1 MNREVKKKFL
11 DKYFYLESNMDLIN
25 ILYNSNP
32 SLNLFEEV
40 ENLLFS
46 DDELINNEG
55 YDFFEFLNKFK
66 PILLDNALEKYKYD
80 NKNKITQKIN
90 ETPKNYTQK
99 LTYLKNQINDVEN
112 LSKET
117 FKNMVNIKEF
127 LYIMENYISH
137 QKTDEKNKKQK
148 INILEFYKYI
158 ASFNNK
164 ILYDNIDFENTE
176 NINKEKRRY
185 VKSNKFIKTIS
196 GQSEILTKQE
206 EQNLRRCKHL

>member
-1 MNREVKKKFL
+1 MNREMKKKFL
-11 DKYFYLESNMDLIN
+11 DKYFYLENNMDLIN

-55 YDFFEFLNKFK
+55 FDFFEFLNKFK
-66 PILLDNALEKYKYD
+66 PILLDNALEKYKYY

-99 LTYLKNQINDVEN
+99 ITYLKNQINDVEN

-117 FKNMVNIKEF
+117 FKSMVNIKEF
-127 LYIMENYISH
+127 LYIMENYISY
-137 QKTDEKNKKQK
+137 QKKDEKNKKQK

>member
-1 MNREVKKKFL
+1 MKKKFL
-11 DKYFYLESNMDLIN
+11 DKYFYLENNMDLIN

-55 YDFFEFLNKFK
+55 FDFFEFLNKFE

-99 LTYLKNQINDVEN
+99 ITYLKNQINDVEN

-127 LYIMENYISH
+127 LYIMENYISY

-164 ILYDNIDFENTE
+164 ILYDNIDFESTE
-176 NINKEKRRY
+176 NINKEKRKY

>member
-1 MNREVKKKFL
+1 MKKKFL
-11 DKYFYLESNMDLIN
+11 DKYFYLENNMDLIN

-55 YDFFEFLNKFK
+55 FDFFEFLNKFK

-80 NKNKITQKIN
+80 NKNKITQQIN

-99 LTYLKNQINDVEN
+99 ITYLKNQINDVEN

-127 LYIMENYISH
+127 LYIMENYISY

-164 ILYDNIDFENTE
+164 ILYDNIDFEKTE
-176 NINKEKRRY
+176 NINKEKRKY
-185 VKSNKFIKTIS
+185 VKSNKFIKIIS

>member
-1 MNREVKKKFL
+1 MKKKFL
-11 DKYFYLESNMDLIN
+11 DKYFYLENNMDLIN

-55 YDFFEFLNKFK
+55 FDFFEFLNKFK

-99 LTYLKNQINDVEN
+99 ITYLKNQINDVEN

-127 LYIMENYISH
+127 LYIMENYISY

-164 ILYDNIDFENTE
+164 ILYDNIDFEKTE
-176 NINKEKRRY
+176 NINKEKRKY
-185 VKSNKFIKTIS
+185 VKSNKFIKIIS

>member
-1 MNREVKKKFL
+1 MNREMKKKFL
-11 DKYFYLESNMDLIN
+11 DKYFYLENNMDLIN
-25 ILYNSNP
+25 ILYNYNP

-55 YDFFEFLNKFK
+55 FDFFEFLNKFK

-99 LTYLKNQINDVEN
+99 ITYLKNQINDVEN

-127 LYIMENYISH
+127 LYIMENYISY

-176 NINKEKRRY
+176 NINKEKRKY

>member
-1 MNREVKKKFL
+1 MNREMKKKFL
-11 DKYFYLESNMDLIN
+11 DKYFYLENNMDLIN

-99 LTYLKNQINDVEN
+99 ITYLKNQINDVEN

-117 FKNMVNIKEF
+117 FKSMVNIKEF
-127 LYIMENYISH
+127 LYIMENYISY
-137 QKTDEKNKKQK
+137 QKKDEKNKKQK

>member
-1 MNREVKKKFL
+1 MKKKFL
-11 DKYFYLESNMDLIN
+11 DKYFYLENNMDLIN

-55 YDFFEFLNKFK
+55 FDFFEFLNKFK

-99 LTYLKNQINDVEN
+99 ITYLKNQINDVEN

-127 LYIMENYISH
+127 LYIMENYISY

-164 ILYDNIDFENTE
+164 ILYDNIDFESTE
-176 NINKEKRRY
+176 NINKEKRKY

>member
-1 MNREVKKKFL
+1 MKKKFL

-99 LTYLKNQINDVEN
+99 ITYLKNQINDVEN

-127 LYIMENYISH
+127 LYIMENYISY

>member
-1 MNREVKKKFL
+1 MNREMKKKFL
-11 DKYFYLESNMDLIN
+11 DKYFYLEDNMDLIN

-32 SLNLFEEV
+32 SVNLFEEV

-55 YDFFEFLNKFK
+55 FDFFEFLKKFK

-99 LTYLKNQINDVEN
+99 ITYLKNQINDVEN

-127 LYIMENYISH
+127 LYIMENYISY

-164 ILYDNIDFENTE
+164 ILYDNIDFEKTE
-176 NINKEKRRY
+176 NINKEKRKY
-185 VKSNKFIKTIS
+185 VKSNKFIKIIS

>member
-1 MNREVKKKFL
+1 MKKKFL
-11 DKYFYLESNMDLIN
+11 DKYFYLENNMDLIN
-25 ILYNSNP
+25 ILYNSSP

-55 YDFFEFLNKFK
+55 FDFFEFLKKFK

-80 NKNKITQKIN
+80 NKNKIAQKIN

-99 LTYLKNQINDVEN
+99 ITYLKNQINDVEN

-117 FKNMVNIKEF
+117 FENMVNIKEF
-127 LYIMENYISH
+127 LYIMENYISY

-164 ILYDNIDFENTE
+164 ILYDNIDFEKTE
-176 NINKEKRRY
+176 NINKEKRKY
-185 VKSNKFIKTIS
+185 VKSNKFIKIIS

>member
-1 MNREVKKKFL
+1 MNREMKKKFL
-11 DKYFYLESNMDLIN
+11 DKYFYLENNMDLIN

-55 YDFFEFLNKFK
+55 FDFFEFLKKFK

-99 LTYLKNQINDVEN
+99 ITYLKNQINDVEN

-127 LYIMENYISH
+127 LYIMENYISY

-164 ILYDNIDFENTE
+164 ILYDNIDFEKTE
-176 NINKEKRRY
+176 NINKEKRKY
-185 VKSNKFIKTIS
+185 VKSNKFIKIIS

>member
-1 MNREVKKKFL
+1 MNREMKKKFL
-11 DKYFYLESNMDLIN
+11 DKYFYLENNMDLIN

-55 YDFFEFLNKFK
+55 FDFFEFLNKFK

-80 NKNKITQKIN
+80 NKNKIAQKIN

-99 LTYLKNQINDVEN
+99 ITYLKNQINDVEN

-127 LYIMENYISH
+127 LYIMENYISY

-164 ILYDNIDFENTE
+164 ILYDNIDFEKTE
-176 NINKEKRRY
+176 NINKEKRKY
-185 VKSNKFIKTIS
+185 VKSNKFIKIIS

>member
-1 MNREVKKKFL
+1 MNREMKKKFL
-11 DKYFYLESNMDLIN
+11 DKYFYLENNMDLIN

-55 YDFFEFLNKFK
+55 FDFFEFLNKFK

-99 LTYLKNQINDVEN
+99 ITYLKNQINDVEN

-127 LYIMENYISH
+127 LYIMENYISY

-176 NINKEKRRY
+176 NINKEKRKH

>member
-1 MNREVKKKFL
+1 MNREMKKKFL
-11 DKYFYLESNMDLIN
+11 DKYFYLENNMDLIN

-55 YDFFEFLNKFK
+55 FDFFEFLKKFK

-99 LTYLKNQINDVEN
+99 ITYLKNQINDVEN

-117 FKNMVNIKEF
+117 FENMVNIKEF
-127 LYIMENYISH
+127 LYIMENYISY

-164 ILYDNIDFENTE
+164 ILYDNIDFEKTE
-176 NINKEKRRY
+176 NINKEKRKY
-185 VKSNKFIKTIS
+185 VKSNKFIKIIS

>member
-1 MNREVKKKFL
+1 MKKKFL
-11 DKYFYLESNMDLIN
+11 DKYFYLENNMDLIN

-55 YDFFEFLNKFK
+55 FDFFEFLNKFK

-99 LTYLKNQINDVEN
+99 ITYLKNQINDVEN

-127 LYIMENYISH
+127 LYIMENYISY

-176 NINKEKRRY
+176 NINKEKRKY

>member
-1 MNREVKKKFL
+1 MNREMKKKFL
-11 DKYFYLESNMDLIN
+11 DKYFYLENNMDLIN

-55 YDFFEFLNKFK
+55 FDFFEFLKKFK

-99 LTYLKNQINDVEN
+99 ITYLTNQINDVEN

-127 LYIMENYISH
+127 LYIMENYISY

-164 ILYDNIDFENTE
+164 ILYDNIDFEKTE
-176 NINKEKRRY
+176 NINKEKRKY
-185 VKSNKFIKTIS
+185 VKSNKFIKIIS

>member
-1 MNREVKKKFL
+1 MNREMKKKFL
-11 DKYFYLESNMDLIN
+11 DKYFYLENNMDLIN

-55 YDFFEFLNKFK
+55 FDFFEFLNKFK

-127 LYIMENYISH
+127 LYIMENYISY
-137 QKTDEKNKKQK
+137 QKKDEKNKKQK

>member
-1 MNREVKKKFL
+1 MNREMKKKFL
-11 DKYFYLESNMDLIN
+11 DKYFYLENNMDLIN

-55 YDFFEFLNKFK
+55 FDFFEFLKKFK

-80 NKNKITQKIN
+80 NKNKITQQIN

-99 LTYLKNQINDVEN
+99 ITYLKNQINDVEN

-117 FKNMVNIKEF
+117 FENMVNIKEF
-127 LYIMENYISH
+127 LYIMENYISY

-164 ILYDNIDFENTE
+164 ILYDNIDFEKTE
-176 NINKEKRRY
+176 NINKEKRKY
-185 VKSNKFIKTIS
+185 VKSNKFIKIIS

>member
-1 MNREVKKKFL
+1 MNREMKKKFL
-11 DKYFYLESNMDLIN
+11 DKYFYLENNMDLIN

-55 YDFFEFLNKFK
+55 FDFFEFLNKFK

-80 NKNKITQKIN
+80 NKNKIIQQIN

-99 LTYLKNQINDVEN
+99 ITYLKNQINDVEN

-127 LYIMENYISH
+127 LYIMENYISY

-164 ILYDNIDFENTE
+164 ILYDNIDFEKTE
-176 NINKEKRRY
+176 NINKEKRKY
-185 VKSNKFIKTIS
+185 VKSNKFIKIIS
-196 GQSEILTKQE
+196 GQSEILIKQE

>member
-1 MNREVKKKFL
+1 MKKKFL
-11 DKYFYLESNMDLIN
+11 DKYFYLENNMDLIN

-55 YDFFEFLNKFK
+55 FDFFEFLNQFK

-99 LTYLKNQINDVEN
+99 ITYLKNQINDVEN

-127 LYIMENYISH
+127 LYIMENYISY

-176 NINKEKRRY
+176 NINKEKRKY

>member
-1 MNREVKKKFL
+1 MNREMKKKFL
-11 DKYFYLESNMDLIN
+11 DKYFYLENNMDLIN

-55 YDFFEFLNKFK
+55 FDFFEFLNKFK

-99 LTYLKNQINDVEN
+99 ITYLKNQINDVEN

-127 LYIMENYISH
+127 LYIMENYISY

-164 ILYDNIDFENTE
+164 ILYDNIDFESTE
-176 NINKEKRRY
+176 NINKEKRKY

>member
-1 MNREVKKKFL
+1 MNREMKKKFL
-11 DKYFYLESNMDLIN
+11 DKYFYLENNMDLIN

-55 YDFFEFLNKFK
+55 FDFFEFLNKFK

-99 LTYLKNQINDVEN
+99 ITYLKNQINDVEN

-127 LYIMENYISH
+127 LYIMENYISY
-137 QKTDEKNKKQK
+137 QKTDKKNKKQK

-164 ILYDNIDFENTE
+164 ILYDNIDFESTE
-176 NINKEKRRY
+176 NINKEKRKY

>member
-1 MNREVKKKFL
+1 MKKKFL
-11 DKYFYLESNMDLIN
+11 DKYFYLENNMDLIN

-55 YDFFEFLNKFK
+55 FDFFEFLNKFK

-99 LTYLKNQINDVEN
+99 ITYLKNQINDVEN

-127 LYIMENYISH
+127 LYIMENYISY

-164 ILYDNIDFENTE
+164 ILYDNIDFEKTE
-176 NINKEKRRY
+176 NINKEKRKY
-185 VKSNKFIKTIS
+185 VKSNKFIKI
-196 GQSEILTKQE
+196 IKI
-206 EQNLRRCKHL
+206 CI

>member
-1 MNREVKKKFL
+1 MKKKFL
-11 DKYFYLESNMDLIN
+11 DKYFYLENNMDLIN

-55 YDFFEFLNKFK
+55 FDFFEFLKKFK

-80 NKNKITQKIN
+80 NKNKITQQIN

-99 LTYLKNQINDVEN
+99 ITYLKNQINDVEN

-117 FKNMVNIKEF
+117 FENMVNIKEF
-127 LYIMENYISH
+127 LYIMENYISY
-137 QKTDEKNKKQK
+137 QKKDQKNKKQK

-164 ILYDNIDFENTE
+164 ILYDNIDFEKTE
-176 NINKEKRRY
+176 NINKEKRKY
-185 VKSNKFIKTIS
+185 VKSNKFIKIIS

>member
-1 MNREVKKKFL
+1 MNREMKKKFL
-11 DKYFYLESNMDLIN
+11 DKYFYLENNMDLIN

-55 YDFFEFLNKFK
+55 FDFFEFLNKFK

-99 LTYLKNQINDVEN
+99 ITYLKNQINDVEN

-127 LYIMENYISH
+127 LYIMENYISY

-164 ILYDNIDFENTE
+164 ILYDNIDFEKIE
-176 NINKEKRRY
+176 NINKEKRKY
-185 VKSNKFIKTIS
+185 VKSNKFIKIIS

>member
-1 MNREVKKKFL
+1 MNREMKKNFL
-11 DKYFYLESNMDLIN
+11 DKYFYLENNMDLIN

-55 YDFFEFLNKFK
+55 FDFFEFLNKFK

-99 LTYLKNQINDVEN
+99 ITYLKNQINDVEN

-127 LYIMENYISH
+127 LYIMENYISY

-176 NINKEKRRY
+176 NINKEKRKY

>member
-1 MNREVKKKFL
+1 MNREMKKKFL
-11 DKYFYLESNMDLIN
+11 DKYFYLENNMDLIN

-55 YDFFEFLNKFK
+55 FDFFEFLKKFK

-80 NKNKITQKIN
+80 NKNKITQQIN

-99 LTYLKNQINDVEN
+99 ITYLKNQINDVEN

-127 LYIMENYISH
+127 LYIMENYISY

-164 ILYDNIDFENTE
+164 ILYDNIDFEKTE
-176 NINKEKRRY
+176 NINKEKRKY
-185 VKSNKFIKTIS
+185 VKSNKFIKIIS

>member
-1 MNREVKKKFL
+1 MNREMKKKFL
-11 DKYFYLESNMDLIN
+11 DKYFYLENNMDLIN

-55 YDFFEFLNKFK
+55 FDFFEFLNKFK

-99 LTYLKNQINDVEN
+99 ITYLKNQINDVEN

-127 LYIMENYISH
+127 LYIMENYISY

-164 ILYDNIDFENTE
+164 ILYDNIDFEKTE
-176 NINKEKRRY
+176 NINKEKRKY
-185 VKSNKFIKTIS
+185 VKSNKFIKIIS

>member
-1 MNREVKKKFL
+1 MNREMKKKFL

-55 YDFFEFLNKFK
+55 YDFFEFLNKYK

-99 LTYLKNQINDVEN
+99 ITYLKNQINDVEN

-127 LYIMENYISH
+127 LYIMENYISY

>member
-1 MNREVKKKFL
+1 MKKKFL
-11 DKYFYLESNMDLIN
+11 DKYFYLENNMDLIN

-55 YDFFEFLNKFK
+55 FDFFEFLKKFK

-99 LTYLKNQINDVEN
+99 ITYLKNQINDVEN

-127 LYIMENYISH
+127 LYIMENYISY

-164 ILYDNIDFENTE
+164 ILYDNIDFEKTE
-176 NINKEKRRY
+176 NINKEKRKY
-185 VKSNKFIKTIS
+185 VKSNKFIKIIS

>member
-1 MNREVKKKFL
+1 MKKKFL
-11 DKYFYLESNMDLIN
+11 DKYFYLENNMDLIN

-55 YDFFEFLNKFK
+55 FDFFEFLNKFK

-80 NKNKITQKIN
+80 NKNKITQQIN

-99 LTYLKNQINDVEN
+99 ITYLKNQINDVEN

-117 FKNMVNIKEF
+117 FENMVNIKEF
-127 LYIMENYISH
+127 LYIMENYISY

-164 ILYDNIDFENTE
+164 ILYDNIDFEKTE
-176 NINKEKRRY
+176 NINKEKRKY
-185 VKSNKFIKTIS
+185 VKSNKFIKIIS

>member
-1 MNREVKKKFL
+1 MKKKFL
-11 DKYFYLESNMDLIN
+11 DKYFYLENNMDLIN

-55 YDFFEFLNKFK
+55 FDFFEFLNKFK

-99 LTYLKNQINDVEN
+99 ITYLKNQINDVEN

-117 FKNMVNIKEF
+117 FEKMVNIKEF
-127 LYIMENYISH
+127 LYIMENYISY

-164 ILYDNIDFENTE
+164 ILYDNIDFEKTE
-176 NINKEKRRY
+176 NINKEKRKY
-185 VKSNKFIKTIS
+185 VKSNKFIKIIS